1 MRGRFD
7 YKFTKLAM
15 DDLDQVLSYIA
26 NVLVN
31 PIAAR
36 NLYTQIESA
45 ITYICSF
52 PYASPDCSCYLI
64 EEENVRHIKVGNYM
78 LIYEI
83 KLDIHMIYILRFCY
97 AKMDL
102 INLQVDR

>member
-1 MRGRFD
+1 MRGRYN

-15 DDLDQVLSYIA
+15 EDIDQALSYIA

-36 NLYTQIESA
+36 KLYTQIECA
-45 ITYICSF
+45 IHYICSF

-64 EEENVRHIKVGNYM
+64 GEEQIRHIKVGNYI

-83 KLDIHMIYILRFCY
+83 KVEIHTIYILRFCY
-97 AKMDL
+97 AKMDFIHL
-102 INLQVDR
+102 RIDH